1 MSSDGPTTS
10 TRLSNIGP
18 SFRIPNHD
26 GSSNQH
32 TGGHSSS
39 LQNFTVLYDSSG
51 NTVYVPIFDQ
61 SFSGLPNLSIDLSS
75 SLLSMVID
83 VSLNSSCGNDVSQN
97 VFFHVDTLCDVS
109 TSDISNALINPIV
122 DVSYVSVVDGSGYT
136 IVTESGNTNDG
147 SFAINTTFHTTD
159 PSFNNQI
166 TENLT
171 EVFKTYNDEQQSETN
186 ALLSQIQTYASQI
199 NCSQFHGKGT
209 IDDYTELF
217 IAASNIANETKQME
231 LDIDVDGFTEFANA
245 ADDLS
250 NLFNGFIVK
259 LQNINIISDV
269 TFLRTIVDAL
279 AKIVNLANV
288 FGKFKEVVVATTTV
302 QIPKSTHDTAI
313 ILNGV
318 MNEINC
324 AISHINYF
332 VSPTDASLNDTQLRK
347 SQLCDDEK
355 AMISKSV
362 NTINS
367 WNQLCENGIS
377 ISMTNDPDI
386 QYIKQA
392 SNILKQNTNSL
403 TNATSKLRSKLAL
416 YNIGC

>member
-1 MSSDGPTTS
+1 
-10 TRLSNIGP
+10 
-18 SFRIPNHD
+18 
-26 GSSNQH
+26 
-32 TGGHSSS
+32 
-39 LQNFTVLYDSSG
+39 
-51 NTVYVPIFDQ
+51 
-61 SFSGLPNLSIDLSS
+61 
-75 SLLSMVID
+75 MVID